1 MFCDACRS
9 AMDER
14 DKFCAACGAR
24 ALQKRCD
31 SCGKSNR
38 PESSFCAYCGDSLRV
53 TINGGG
59 GVAEDV
65 QASSEP
71 KAELKFVTILRADI
85 VGSTAIVADLDPE
98 HAVSRLEPALSA
110 MRAAVRQ
117 FRGTVSKELGDGLVA
132 AFGAPSADDN
142 HSRLAC
148 HAAIELIRRVAELGD
163 PSIQVRVGL
172 HSAYVLAYVV
182 SSDVSHVY
190 EFGGS
195 AQHLAERL
203 QAVAPPGQ
211 IVASEACRLLSEGFI
226 DFETMEPRL
235 LKGFANPIPMYR
247 VVAVHQLSTWQVR
260 KARSIGRFVG
270 RDSEMRSLRAVADG
284 IAKDGKMVSVLGDPG
299 IGKSRLV
306 YEFVEELRAAGW
318 RVIEAECSPPLQ
330 ASPFAVLKNV
340 LQSALSPHLRV
351 GKPIPGEDPLAG
363 LPPIW
368 HAAIDAVLDL
378 PVSDPDW
385 SKLEP
390 RQRGR
395 AIAEASRAVIE
406 RITQD
411 SRVLLLIEDLHWIDS
426 ASAAPIESLE
436 SLTARHPLLIVTTSR
451 PTGTP
456 ELRSRRSSV
465 SLWLR
470 PLDDDAGR
478 EMLDDILGHSPSV
491 TDLKDRILRHT
502 GNVPL
507 FIEEVCRGLSDQVVL
522 GGHHD
527 SVSVDISPDR
537 LGMPATIQGMIAAR
551 IDRLSW
557 DEKILLRTAA
567 AVGTQATARILQEV
581 TGLPDEQ
588 LQSQLAALDRAELL
602 IEVSL
607 LPSHVYEFPHELI
620 RQEAYESML
629 EAARE
634 KLHRRILASIEAGAS
649 GRPDD
654 QSDVLLYHATGA
666 KDWRKSALFARNI
679 ARKCIDRSAL
689 AEGAQYF
696 GIAIDALDKAPLS
709 AERETL
715 AIDLRIESRVAFSSF
730 GVVDKWLSLA
740 KEADARAAAIGDHAR
755 KVATMAVRAAALNFY
770 GAPVEAIEAG
780 EEAVGRAEQL
790 GDRGWLSYAEFGLG
804 QAYFV
809 AGRCREAEKMFARA
823 CQQLTGPDPRA
834 PLGNTPQGL
843 AILCYMMWAVV
854 LSMLGD
860 WDQAEVVQGHARAIA
875 DRTGRPIDRVSVG
888 YCSGSIL
895 LNRGDFA
902 GARAELEKALKL
914 AKEHETKLYIPILA
928 CLCGMANL
936 ELGLIDEAKTVLT
949 EARDQAHAVGHS
961 SVMLRA
967 PNYLALAQNASADA
981 LENVRSVRAGARQQG
996 YEGLEAETWLSEGR
1010 MFAMRPEADPEQI
1023 SQCLLNC
1030 IAIAE
1035 RLEHKPLVAK
1045 AEGLLAKVNG
1055 ESVRH

>member
-9 AMDER
+9 TMDER
-14 DKFCAACGAR
+14 DKYCAACGAR

-31 SCGKSNR
+31 KCGKSNR
-38 PESSFCAYCGDSLRV
+38 PESLFCAYCGDSLHVAPNPGHGV
-53 TINGGG
+53 T
-59 GVAEDV
+59 EDSQV
-65 QASSEP
+65 STEA

-85 VGSTAIVADLDPE
+85 VGSTNIVADLDPE
-98 HAVSRLEPALSA
+98 SAVARLEPVLSA
-110 MRAAVRQ
+110 MRSAVRQ

-148 HAAIELIRRVAELGD
+148 HSAIELIRRVAEIGD
-163 PSIQVRVGL
+163 PGLQVRVGL

-195 AQHLAERL
+195 AQHLVERL
-203 QAVAPPGQ
+203 QAAAAPGQ
-211 IVASEACRLLSEGFI
+211 IVASEACRLLSEGYI

-247 VVAVHQLSTWQVR
+247 VAGVHQLSTWQVR

-270 RDSEMRSLRAVADG
+270 RDSEMISLRQVA
-284 IAKDGKMVSVLGDPG
+284 AEVSKDGKMVSVLGDPG

-340 LQSALSPHLRV
+340 LQSVLSPNLQA
-351 GKPIPGEDPLAG
+351 GKSSPNEDPLAG

-368 HAAIDAVLDL
+368 HAAVDAVLDL

-385 SKLEP
+385 IKLEP

-406 RITQD
+406 RVTRN

-456 ELRSRRSSV
+456 ELRSRRSAV

-478 EMLDDILGHSPSV
+478 EMLDDILGHAPSV
-491 TDLKDRILRHT
+491 TSLKDRILRHT

-507 FIEEVCRGLSDQVVL
+507 FIEEVCRGLSDQIVL
-522 GGHHD
+522 DGAHGA
-527 SVSVDISPDR
+527 SADISPDK
-537 LGMPATIQGMIAAR
+537 LGMPATVQGMIAAR

-581 TGLPDEQ
+581 TGLSDEQ

-634 KLHRRILASIEAGAS
+634 KLHRRILASIEAGLS
-649 GRPDD
+649 DPLED
-654 QSDVLLYHATGA
+654 QSDVLLYHARGA

-689 AEGAQYF
+689 AEGVQYF
-696 GIAIDALDKAPLS
+696 GIAIDALDKTPIS

-740 KEADARAAAIGDHAR
+740 KEADARAEALGDHAR
-755 KVATMAVRAAALNFY
+755 KVAATAVRAAALNFY

-780 EEAVGRAEQL
+780 EEAVDRAEQL
-790 GDRGWLSYAEFGLG
+790 ADRGWLSYAEFGLG
-804 QAYFV
+804 QAYYV
-809 AGRCREAEKMFARA
+809 AGRCRAAEKMFARA
-823 CQQLTGPDPRA
+823 CEQLTGPDPRA

-843 AILCYMMWAVV
+843 SMLCYMMWSVV
-854 LSMLGD
+854 LGMLGE
-860 WDQAEVVQGHARAIA
+860 WDKAEVVQGHARAIA
-875 DRTGRPIDRVSVG
+875 DRSGRPIDRVAVG
-888 YCSGSIL
+888 YCTGSIL
-895 LNRGDFA
+895 LSRGDFQ
-902 GARAELEKALKL
+902 GAKVELEKALKL
-914 AKEHETKLYIPILA
+914 AKEHETKLYVPIIA
-928 CLCGMANL
+928 CLCGIANL
-936 ELGLIDEAKTVLT
+936 ELGLVDEARSVLT
-949 EARDQAHAVGHS
+949 EARDQAHAVGHA

-967 PNYLALAQNASADA
+967 PNYLALAQTESADA
-981 LENVRSVRAGARQQG
+981 LENVRSVRAAARQQG

-1010 MFAMRPEADPEQI
+1010 FFKMQPKADPEQI
-1023 SQCLLNC
+1023 NHCLRNC

-1035 RLEHKPLVAK
+1035 RLEHKPLVAR
-1045 AEGLLAKVNG
+1045 AEALLVNVNG
-1055 ESVRH
+1055 ESIRH